1 MHSNGKCQKIK
12 RFSDNAVANGA
23 YSAVVTDDIVMF
35 RFCPE
40 RRCSSSAEFG
50 CTAGYGEHAMDLK
63 DYLRIM
69 MYYQAEKAE
78 NICMFCAVCQ
88 YGYGNRRYRNLD
100 NQTYT
105 SGYDDDYYGA
115 DDDFYDDQEGSSYQ
129 YSSGECEAYSSLCKS
144 YSSYCDGYNDDGSSY
159 NHLDYFNYFD
169 CVDVEYENVLY
180 YLKPTC
186 DNNNNIVMG
195 VFYDKFCSQYAG
207 KDVSVA
213 KVTGITFSRDVFS
226 NASTSECLACDYN
239 ENPPYFNSN
248 NLMCNNLY
256 YKSGK
261 CDIYFAYDIDDDIQN
276 ENSDEMCTYIENIR
290 YGSYKETGEVTEG
303 SMLSGEVTAGQT
315 SILVILSLFC
325 ILLAIKACALH
336 HEITNFLLWQ
346 LTLKGSLMSEPSK
359 NYGRKIENNI
369 SDNSAN
375 SDYSESN

>member
-12 RFSDNAVANGA
+12 RFSDNVVANGA

-100 NQTYT
+100 NLTYT

-129 YSSGECEAYSSLCKS
+129 YSSGECEAYSSLFKS
-144 YSSYCDGYNDDGSSY
+144 NLSYCDGYNDYGSSY

-186 DNNNNIVMG
+186 DNNNNIVKG
-195 VFYDKFCSQYAG
+195 VFYDKFCSQYTG
-207 KDVSVA
+207 KDVSLA

-226 NASTSECLACDYN
+226 NASTSECLACDFMFY
-239 ENPPYFNSN
+239 ERE
-248 NLMCNNLY
+248 
-256 YKSGK
+256 G
-261 CDIYFAYDIDDDIQN
+261 AYHFP
-276 ENSDEMCTYIENIR
+276 
-290 YGSYKETGEVTEG
+290 
-303 SMLSGEVTAGQT
+303 
-315 SILVILSLFC
+315 SI
-325 ILLAIKACALH
+325 
-336 HEITNFLLWQ
+336 
-346 LTLKGSLMSEPSK
+346 
-359 NYGRKIENNI
+359 
-369 SDNSAN
+369 
-375 SDYSESN
+375 